1 MSPDAAIAWFRGW
14 WHAARLFMVVA
25 AAALS
30 PSFYTPRLRATAI
43 KQLYFTVWQVV
54 TPFMLFTTLLSVVI
68 IEITVRLARGYGLG
82 VYALELVMRVLTLE
96 LLPLLTA
103 LFVALRSGSA
113 ISTEIALM
121 RVHGEFEA
129 MRLEGVDPLERE
141 LLPRVLAASVSV
153 FMLTTICGALTLV
166 AAYFSMYGLSP
177 WGFGEFTWT
186 IAEVFTPA
194 TIAGLAAKTIVF
206 GGAVAVIPIAA
217 GLSATREVKSAPV
230 AVLGGM
236 VRLFFALGLIEV
248 LSLAVKYVWYV

>member
-1 MSPDAAIAWFRGW
+1 MSPSGAIAWFRGW
-14 WHAARLFMVVA
+14 GYAARLFMIIA

-30 PSFYTPRLRATAI
+30 PSFYTPRLRATAM
-43 KQLYFTVWQVV
+43 KQLYFTVWQVFM
-54 TPFMLFTTLLSVVI
+54 PFMLFTTLLSVVI

-82 VYALELVMRVLTLE
+82 IYALELVMRVLTLE
-96 LLPLLTA
+96 MLPLLTA

-121 RVHGEFEA
+121 RVHGDFET
-129 MRLEGVDPLERE
+129 MQKEGIEPLERE

-153 FMLTTICGALTLV
+153 FMLTTVSGAVTL
-166 AAYFSMYGLSP
+166 ASAYFAMYGLSP
-177 WGFGEFTWT
+177 WGFDEFTWT

-194 TIAGLAAKTIVF
+194 QVAGITLKTILF

-217 GLSATREVKSAPV
+217 GLSATRDVKSAPV

-248 LSLAVKYVWYV
+248 ASLAVKYV